1 LVSRDEDVEMNQN
14 PYAPP
19 SSAVADVESGVPL
32 ERPKPVKL
40 ALILC
45 WISLVLALPLIAEAS
60 VQEVDAGDGASSPLY
75 YAVMGL
81 FYVALLVLA
90 AWVIVMIGRARN
102 WARIVYAVLT
112 GLSLIS
118 TITSFP
124 EILQRPWYS
133 GPVELLSTV
142 MDLAI
147 VVLLYLP
154 AANAWF
160 RVRGRRLADGNT

>member
-1 LVSRDEDVEMNQN
+1 MKPN

-19 SSAVADVESGVPL
+19 SSSVADVENSVPI
-32 ERPKPVKL
+32 ERPQPVKT
-40 ALILC
+40 ALTLC
-45 WISLVLALPLIAEAS
+45 WISLVLALPLMAEAS
-60 VQEVDAGDGASSPLY
+60 RQEMDAGDGASSPVY
-75 YAVMGL
+75 YAVMVL
-81 FYVALLVLA
+81 FYVALLALA

-118 TITSFP
+118 TVTSFP
-124 EILQRPWYS
+124 EILRRPWYS

-147 VVLLYLP
+147 VVLLFLP
-154 AANAWF
+154 ASNAWF
-160 RVRGRRLADGNT
+160 RVRGRRPADPAA